1 MRSHKIDSHD
11 RSLDV
16 RRRTSGDRN
25 SDLLFRAK
33 KSLGQ
38 NFLTDKRVLERIVEA
53 CDLKKDETVLEIGP
67 GHGAITSAILP
78 HVKQVIAV
86 ETDRILAEN
95 LVKGFSGQNVTVHHG
110 DFLKFDL
117 AVLPGPVKVIGN
129 IPYYISSPIIN
140 RILEEKDRITAFFMT
155 AQLEFSQRMVAKPGS
170 KDYSSLTCFVNYF
183 TEPKLLF
190 KISPGAF
197 RPSPKVW
204 SCFMRLDIQREPAVQ
219 VQDENLFLT
228 IIRQAFLHRRKTL
241 LNSLSA
247 MYPKPEM
254 LKVLVELGLNE
265 NIRAEELDL
274 ADYARITNKI
284 MS

>member
-1 MRSHKIDSHD
+1 MTTDLSSHQGSQ
-11 RSLDV
+11 RV
-16 RRRTSGDRN
+16 
-25 SDLLFRAK
+25 FRAK

-67 GHGAITSAILP
+67 GHGAITSVILP

-95 LVKGFSGQNVTVHHG
+95 LVKGFSGQNVTVQHG

-117 AVLPGPVKVIGN
+117 SCLPGPVKVIGN

-140 RILEEKDRITAFFMT
+140 RVLEEKHRFTAFFMT
-155 AQLEFSQRMVAKPGS
+155 AQLEFGQRMVAKPRS

-190 KISPGAF
+190 KIAPGAF

-204 SCFMRLDIQREPAVQ
+204 SCFMRLDIRREPAVQ
-219 VQDENLFLT
+219 VREEGVFLH

-241 LNSLSA
+241 LNSLSSV
-247 MYPKPEM
+247 YPKPE
-254 LKVLVELGLNE
+254 LSRVLADLGLNE

-274 ADYARITNKI
+274 ADYARITNKLTG
-284 MS
+284 